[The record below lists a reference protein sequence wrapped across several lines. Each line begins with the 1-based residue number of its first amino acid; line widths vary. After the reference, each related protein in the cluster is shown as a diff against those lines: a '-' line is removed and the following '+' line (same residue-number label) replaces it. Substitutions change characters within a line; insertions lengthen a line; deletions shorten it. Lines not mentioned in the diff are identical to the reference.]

1 MKVLN
6 LFGGP
11 GTGKS
16 TTASDVFAEMKWN
29 NKNAELVNEYAKEA
43 TWEGRHR
50 ILQDQLYVIAKQNR
64 KLQRINGQVDWAVS
78 DSPLIMSIPY
88 TRPDYL
94 PNHYRNFVKELWD
107 SYENVNI
114 FLVREKP
121 YHAVGRSQTEAEA
134 RALDR
139 QILDLLDEN
148 GIGYH
153 MIAANRDARHAIMD
167 IVNQYDS

>member
-16 TTASDVFAEMKWN
+16 TTAADLFALIKWDN
-29 NKNAELVNEYAKEA
+29 VNAELVNEYAKEA

-64 KLQRINGQVDWAVS
+64 KLQRISGQVDWAVS

-88 TRPDYL
+88 TREDYL
-94 PNHYRNFVKELWD
+94 PNHYRSFVKELWD
-107 SYENVNI
+107 SYDNVNI
-114 FLVREKP
+114 FLERTKP
-121 YHAVGRSQTEAEA
+121 YHAVGRSQTEEEA
-134 RALDR
+134 RALDG
-139 QILDLLDEN
+139 QILDVLHTYD
-148 GIGYH
+148 IPYTR
-153 MIAANRDARHAIMD
+153 IAADRDAKHKIYEHMKALA
-167 IVNQYDS
+167 

>member
-16 TTASDVFAEMKWN
+16 TTAADLFALIKWEN
-29 NKNAELVNEYAKEA
+29 VNAELVNEYAKEA

-64 KLQRINGQVDWAVS
+64 KLQRISDQVDWAVS

-88 TRPDYL
+88 TREDYL
-94 PNHYRNFVKELWD
+94 PNHYRAFVKELWD
-107 SYENVNI
+107 SYDNVNI
-114 FLVREKP
+114 FLERTKP
-121 YHAVGRSQTEAEA
+121 YHAVGRSQTEEEA
-134 RALDR
+134 RALDG
-139 QILDLLDEN
+139 QILDVLQTYN
-148 GIGYH
+148 IPFVR
-153 MIAANRDARHAIMD
+153 IAADRDAKYKIYEHMKALA
-167 IVNQYDS
+167 